1 MKMAKASQA
10 DLDMA
15 MDVYGALDAISSH
28 WPTMPGSEGDDYFD
42 ADNPEHCVR
51 AIAHLIETM
60 KRGSLLRVVWG
71 CAVMLD
77 PRNGLVDPNADTIE
91 RAPVVARP
99 LSEWHEDMGP
109 VLWWKFPIMEPPY
122 CGRPDDCEWSKYF
135 THWTP
140 IVVPSNAGQK
150 AQCGECHLQPGE
162 RCDVCGAQEGQG

>member
-15 MDVYGALDAISSH
+15 MDVCGALDAISSH
-28 WPTMPGSEGDDYFD
+28 WPTMPGSEGDEYFD

-60 KRGSLLRVVWG
+60 KRGSLSRVVWG

-91 RAPVVARP
+91 RNPGPAADSAILEAR
-99 LSEWHEDMGP
+99 
-109 VLWWKFPIMEPPY
+109 
-122 CGRPDDCEWSKYF
+122 
-135 THWTP
+135 
-140 IVVPSNAGQK
+140 
-150 AQCGECHLQPGE
+150 
-162 RCDVCGAQEGQG
+162 